1 VTYDLAVWA
10 GRSEMSDAEAGAE
23 YEQLMG
29 AMEASPDAEPS
40 AGMQR
45 FIESLLTRWPEIDS
59 AAGVD
64 SPWAVAPLSSCAWWD
79 AAVLPLVWSR
89 TEVAEGV
96 AQIAAEHQL
105 ICFDLQADAVIRP
118 RLTWWRRLVGR
129 H

>member
-1 VTYDLAVWA
+1 MVASRRSITRGNRDREEPVTYDLAVWA

-64 SPWAVAPLSSCAWWD
+64 SPWAVAPLSSGAWWA
-79 AAVLPLVWSR
+79 AAVLPL
-89 TEVAEGV
+89 G
-96 AQIAAEHQL
+96 
-105 ICFDLQADAVIRP
+105 
-118 RLTWWRRLVGR
+118 LVSNGGG
-129 H
+129 